1 MVEIIMESKIDSA
14 NFRSRYISIVS
25 QIKIIFGYLLRVEEY
40 LVINRVNIRVK
51 YYRNMLGRDKI

>member
-1 MVEIIMESKIDSA
+1 MVEIIMEGKIDSA

>member
-25 QIKIIFGYLLRVEEY
+25 RIKIIFGYLLRVEEY
-40 LVINRVNIRVK
+40 LVISRVNIRVK
-51 YYRNMLGRDKI
+51 YYRNILGRDKI

>member
-51 YYRNMLGRDKI
+51 YYRNILGRDKI